1 MEAKKKQP
9 KEPKPC
15 RITAFQRCPKIL
27 SALTWFLF
35 ILPPSPL
42 SPDGDSHLLSIQP
55 HLWVRKGRAK
65 ETAVAQAAQSAA
77 SEVGTRGLL
86 FASSEGFSAL
96 MSARLSLRPGKWPCL
111 LMSASRSG
119 SAVATFT
126 STPILSKL
134 HEGLKTMPLLKCTPP
149 NPAGQEWGGPPVYF
163 MCYRAG
169 SVRFASPVSD
179 WVQNELTGKTH
190 LENNFIIKSKKRERG

>member
-1 MEAKKKQP
+1 MEGNIEKQRFDRKP
-9 KEPKPC
+9 KRRNPAESQLFKGVPKSSLHLHDSFSSP
-15 RITAFQRCPKIL
+15 PP
-27 SALTWFLF
+27 FL
-35 ILPPSPL
+35 PSHP
-42 SPDGDSHLLSIQP
+42 SHLLSIQP

-77 SEVGTRGLL
+77 SEVRTRGLL

-119 SAVATFT
+119 SAVAAFT

-134 HEGLKTMPLLKCTPP
+134 HEGLKTMPLLKCTP
-149 NPAGQEWGGPPVYF
+149 NPAGQGWGRPLVYF
-163 MCYRAG
+163 MCYWDG
-169 SVRFASPVSD
+169 SVRFASSVSD
-179 WVQNELTGKTH
+179 WVQNELTGKTP
-190 LENNFIIKSKKRERG
+190 LGKQLYN